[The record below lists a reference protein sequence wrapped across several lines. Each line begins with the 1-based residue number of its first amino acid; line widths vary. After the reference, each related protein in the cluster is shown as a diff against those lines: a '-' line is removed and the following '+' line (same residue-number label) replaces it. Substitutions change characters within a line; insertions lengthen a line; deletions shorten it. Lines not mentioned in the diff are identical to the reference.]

1 MLLLKDGR
9 ISIGHTV
16 KKRYGEV
23 IRETGIEIYG
33 QTIYNKIMFIKGLG
47 PYQTELKDGNLL
59 IGSDNV
65 LSVVKLNKK
74 TYDVLQNIKT
84 GKIKNTIELREPAI
98 NTKCGLIIEGKP
110 SEVVIY
116 LYNDSD
122 KKYELMFFDY
132 EKGKMVKS
140 LNINNN
146 IATEFSLK
154 LSDNMI
160 AFPFFKE
167 NNKDGY
173 AILLVDCIK
182 REIIKNF
189 EINRVIPEL
198 NFYLMTLIDK
208 KTLLLGYS
216 DRNRESNILQYKVG
230 NDDLEYIDEKKGINI
245 IGCRFVKLSGG
256 KLLVGDHFD
265 GELIVYS

>member
-84 GKIKNTIELREPAI
+84 GKIKNTIELYNGFLA
-98 NTKCGLIIEGKP
+98 NFNAYY
-110 SEVVIY
+110 IY
-116 LYNDSD
+116 FY
-122 KKYELMFFDY
+122 KK
-132 EKGKMVKS
+132 
-140 LNINNN
+140 
-146 IATEFSLK
+146 
-154 LSDNMI
+154 
-160 AFPFFKE
+160 
-167 NNKDGY
+167 
-173 AILLVDCIK
+173 LV
-182 REIIKNF
+182 
-189 EINRVIPEL
+189 
-198 NFYLMTLIDK
+198 M
-208 KTLLLGYS
+208 
-216 DRNRESNILQYKVG
+216 NILSFRLM
-230 NDDLEYIDEKKGINI
+230 N
-245 IGCRFVKLSGG
+245 
-256 KLLVGDHFD
+256 LV
-265 GELIVYS
+265 